1 MNDKTQWR
9 DEILNSLDDI
19 QRAIP
24 DEILLSQIMARLPEN
39 TLTMNLPRWQL
50 RWAAMA
56 ACLLVVANL
65 YVLISADKELIPATT
80 TTIALSTP
88 ETETEMLAL
97 FNDYSLYQ

>member
-1 MNDKTQWR
+1 MKNKTQWR
-9 DEILNSLDDI
+9 DEVLSSLDDI

-24 DEILLSQIMARLPEN
+24 DEILLSQIMDRLPEN
-39 TLTMNLPRWQL
+39 TLMMNLSHWQL

-56 ACLLVVANL
+56 ACLLVVINL
-65 YVLISADKELIPATT
+65 YVLKADKTSISATT
-80 TTIALSTP
+80 TTITLSTQ